1 MALWKGDDVM
11 KRTGIAFLAA
21 AILLIGAVFAN
32 AAAVTTN
39 IPIAP
44 GWNLIGLP
52 TVPLTPDPGSVFASY
67 TDSGTGLTGMD
78 AIDGNLYRWD
88 PIAGGLV
95 GYAEISPADFG
106 NMLLGDGFWVFR
118 NGTDTGT
125 CSYQGVDVSGD
136 HWISL
141 PKAGWTL
148 IGYPNNT
155 PTSVDYSNLLVTNGI
170 KTDSMTDAAY
180 TDGWI
185 SDTGYFWN
193 NSAGGLGTVGLA
205 DAFPD
210 TTLLNTQQGYWIY
223 TNVDN
228 LALIVP
234 GS

>member
-1 MALWKGDDVM
+1 M
-11 KRTGIAFLAA
+11 KRTGIAFFAA
-21 AILLIGAVFAN
+21 AILLISAVIAL
-32 AAAVTTN
+32 AAPVTTN
-39 IPIAP
+39 ITINH

-52 TVPLTPDPGSVFASY
+52 TVPLTPDPASVFASY
-67 TDSGTGLTGMD
+67 SDSGTGLTGMD
-78 AIDGNLYRWD
+78 AIDGNLDRWD
-88 PIAGGLV
+88 PVAGLV
-95 GYAEISPADFG
+95 GYAEISPAEFG

-125 CSYQGVDVSGD
+125 VSYQGVDVSGD

-185 SDTGYFWN
+185 SDTAYSW
-193 NSAGGLGTVGLA
+193 SPTAGLGTVGLP

-210 TTLLNTQQGYWIY
+210 TTTMTTMRGYWIF